1 LGQLEAQASALN
13 GVGLTYLQLG
23 DYANALEYLL
33 EALRIYAEEGNRYS
47 QAVMLNNLGILH
59 LEINDTSHA
68 LSYLTRC
75 LQLARETGNESTQAA
90 ALDNTSNAYFQLGQY
105 ENALASAI
113 ESVRLCQ
120 ELGNKSGEAEA
131 FDSVGD
137 AYLAL
142 GDMAQALNHFE
153 EALHISQEIGHKHEV
168 VEALL
173 RIGKIC
179 QRQLQIE
186 PALTHLHRALS
197 LAEEI
202 EAKRIQSQCHQALA
216 EIHKHQIDFEHALS
230 HYERFHTIER
240 EVFNQETD
248 NRLKTLEIIHQVE
261 TARRETEIYQLKN
274 VALEQEIHDRKRA
287 EAGMRQRTAQ
297 LEALREVGLEITAQL
312 SLDSLLRSIVARA
325 TEMLGDVSGGLY
337 LYRPERDVLE
347 WAVSIG
353 SYVAPAGLILH
364 RGEGLA
370 GKVWE
375 TGKPLIVDDYHSW
388 AGRAAAWE
396 DYPVMAVMG
405 VPVCWG
411 QGFLGVLNVG
421 ADASR
426 SFSQADAELLG
437 LFATQAAIAI
447 RNAWLYE
454 AAQEEIAERKRA
466 EEQREKLIA
475 ELREALAR
483 VKTLSGLLPICAAC
497 KKIRDDQGYW
507 HQVEVYVRDHS
518 EADFTH
524 GICPDCRQRLYPEL
538 YPEKG

>member
-1 LGQLEAQASALN
+1 
-13 GVGLTYLQLG
+13 
-23 DYANALEYLL
+23 
-33 EALRIYAEEGNRYS
+33 
-47 QAVMLNNLGILH
+47 VMLNNLGILH
-59 LEINDTSHA
+59 LEINDAPQA

-75 LQLARETGNESTQAA
+75 LQLARETGNESIQAA
-90 ALDNTSNAYFQLGQY
+90 ALDNTSNAYYQIGQY

-120 ELGNKSGEAEA
+120 ELGSKSGEAEA
-131 FDSVGD
+131 G
-137 AYLAL
+137 
-142 GDMAQALNHFE
+142 
-153 EALHISQEIGHKHEV
+153 I
-168 VEALL
+168 
-173 RIGKIC
+173 
-179 QRQLQIE
+179 
-186 PALTHLHRALS
+186 
-197 LAEEI
+197 
-202 EAKRIQSQCHQALA
+202 
-216 EIHKHQIDFEHALS
+216 
-230 HYERFHTIER
+230 
-240 EVFNQETD
+240 
-248 NRLKTLEIIHQVE
+248 
-261 TARRETEIYQLKN
+261 
-274 VALEQEIHDRKRA
+274 
-287 EAGMRQRTAQ
+287 RQRTAQ

-312 SLDSLLRSIVARA
+312 GLDSLLRSIVARA
-325 TEMLGDVSGGLY
+325 SEMLGDVSGGLY
-337 LYRPERDVLE
+337 LYQPERDVLE

-353 SYVAPAGLILH
+353 SHAAPAGIVLQ

-375 TGKPLIVDDYHSW
+375 TGKPLIVDDYQSW

-396 DYPVMAVMG
+396 DYPVVAVMG

-411 QGFLGVLNVG
+411 QGFLGVLNVA

-437 LFATQAAIAI
+437 LFAIQAAIAI
-447 RNAWLYE
+447 RYAWLYE
-454 AAQEEIAERKRA
+454 EAQEEIAERKRA

-524 GICPDCRQRLYPEL
+524 GICPDCRQRLYPGL
-538 YPEKG
+538 YPEKE